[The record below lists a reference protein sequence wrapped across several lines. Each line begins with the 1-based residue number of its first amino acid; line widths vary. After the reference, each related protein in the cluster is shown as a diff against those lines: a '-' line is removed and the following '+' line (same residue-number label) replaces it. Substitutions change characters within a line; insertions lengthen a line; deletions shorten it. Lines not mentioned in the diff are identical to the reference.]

1 MKYQPVRCAA
11 ALLLAAFLAAPAWAK
26 EKAPKD
32 EFKITGFVG
41 LNSQQPAARQV
52 IKLVDPESGKV
63 LDMTETGIFGRY
75 KFEKVKAGLY
85 LVVAGEVKREVLV
98 KDKDK
103 RVDIDLSSKDGSM
116 SYVRAE
122 DVQQLAAQVA
132 GAAAGG
138 SGAGPAPGPNDPALM
153 QSMAGLYWGYEGSTE
168 TKMALCE
175 NGAFQFLSESSYSGS
190 SRDSLGNQT
199 MAWGAAG
206 QSGDRGNWRV
216 EGNAQQGTLTLVYA
230 NGKSSSTQFRRV
242 DNSCWR
248 FGAKT
253 LCRTGPSN
261 CR

>member
-1 MKYQPVRCAA
+1 MPEKSIRRAVSAAVLALIVPVG
-11 ALLLAAFLAAPAWAK
+11 WAK

-32 EFKITGFVG
+32 EFRITGFVG

-52 IKLVDPESGKV
+52 VQLVEPESGKV
-63 LDMTETGIFGRY
+63 LDMTETGMFGRY

-85 LVVAGEVKREVLV
+85 LVVAGEAKREVLV

-103 RVDIDLSSKDGSM
+103 RVDIDLSSKDGTM
-116 SYVRAE
+116 SYVRRE
-122 DVQQLAAQVA
+122 DVQRAIAQAA
-132 GAAAGG
+132 GAGGG
-138 SGAGPAPGPNDPALM
+138 SGGPAAGQNDPALM

-216 EGNAQQGTLTLVYA
+216 EGNAQQGTITLQHA
-230 NGKSSSTQFRRV
+230 NGKTSTAQFRKV
-242 DNSCWR
+242 DTNCWR

-253 LCRTGPSN
+253 LCRTGPAN